1 MNKYYYI
8 SLIICFYLVP
18 YSVKSQKI
26 NWLYHGISTSSDA
39 DNVSSSSMDNS
50 GNVYYLFN
58 GGNVKIN
65 NRNTG
70 YGKRVVKIDK
80 NGNVNK
86 IQPIIA
92 DKNHQKIND
101 FTVDS
106 DANIYMWGSFYEQY
120 HTSYH
125 RIGVNFKS
133 LFIKY
138 KDINEI
144 DWIKSSSLE
153 ILELKFVNNKIFSL
167 CCTSTDIVV
176 QGKKIKSGTSIVEFS
191 ILGDI
196 IRVAHVSTPD
206 REKFISVK
214 IDENGNIYLIGKFTD
229 SQLEFNGYTI
239 DNSTKENFTVV
250 KFDKNYNVLWQKPIN
265 VSNRKFIY
273 DNITVSPSGVVYVCG
288 KFKGNI
294 NVNSKVYYSKLY
306 SNVLIQLNSSG
317 EIENSTVFKI
327 DDNNNYKSILKC
339 DNYGNLYFSNGSVIA
354 CVNSKLSSL
363 FKYDNIKNVTTLEV
377 VDTKLYFTISFRD
390 SIKIGDYEFSTS
402 NYDYSDIAV
411 GQIELS
417 YDDSKPEIVATSK
430 AICGTKE
437 VTLSIQNNN
446 VQNCN
451 WYYNNDIV
459 GSESEFLA
467 SKEGEYIVFV
477 NTDSSNLSD
486 TINLSKHDGIPVS
499 IINEEDNILCEN
511 ETLMLN
517 TNMDNKY
524 SYKWYRGSDALKEN
538 VGSIEI
544 SDQGIYYLEV
554 SSDNCVSVDSI
565 NISKINKPAEI
576 IYKNEMI
583 EANFNVSYF
592 NQIDTISNIKWFYEN
607 DTIPFSNGYNNY
619 LRLDGKYR
627 IVKSNICGTTT
638 DSLKYKSNS
647 YYGNRVK
654 IFPTICK
661 QNVCIYNNEN
671 EHVKVKIYDLDKEY
685 IYMEYEGYVTFNNG
699 LYKLDINELQEGK
712 YIVEVEID
720 NTIHSKKIIKQI

>member
-1 MNKYYYI
+1 MNKFYYI
-8 SLIICFYLVP
+8 SLIVCFYLVP
-18 YSVKSQKI
+18 YSAKSQKI
-26 NWLYHGISTSSDA
+26 NWLYHGVSTSSDA
-39 DNVSSSSMDNS
+39 DNISSSTIDNS
-50 GNVYYLFN
+50 GNVYYMFN

-65 NRNTG
+65 SRNTG

-80 NGNVNK
+80 NGKVDK

-153 ILELKFVNNKIFSL
+153 ILALEFVNNKIFSL

-191 ILGDI
+191 NLGDI
-196 IRVAHVSTPD
+196 ISVVHISTPD
-206 REKFISVK
+206 REKFNSIK
-214 IDENGNIYLIGKFTD
+214 IDENGNIYLIGKFID

-239 DNSTKENFTVV
+239 DNSTTENFTVI

-265 VSNRKFIY
+265 VSNRKFTH
-273 DNITVSPSGVVYVCG
+273 DNITVSPSGVVYVSG

-294 NVNSKVYYSKLY
+294 KVNSKVYYSKLY

-317 EIENSTVFKI
+317 KIENSTVFKVN
-327 DDNNNYKSILKC
+327 DSNNYKSIIKS
-339 DNYGNLYFSNGSVIA
+339 DNYGNIYFSNGSVLA

-363 FKYDNIKNVTTLEV
+363 FEYDNIKNVTTLEV
-377 VDTKLYFTISFRD
+377 ADTKLYFTIGFRD
-390 SIKIGDYEFSTS
+390 SIKIGDYEFSAS
-402 NYDYSDIAV
+402 MYDYSDIAV

-417 YDDSKPEIVATSK
+417 YDYSKPGIVATSK
-430 AICGTKE
+430 TICGTKE
-437 VTLSIQNNN
+437 VTLSIQNNS

-451 WYYNNDIV
+451 WYHNNNIV
-459 GSESEFLA
+459 GSDSEFLA

-486 TINLSKHDGIPVS
+486 TISLTKHDGIPAS
-499 IINEEDNILCEN
+499 IINAEDNILCEN
-511 ETLMLN
+511 ETLILN
-517 TNMDNKY
+517 TNIDNKY
-524 SYKWYRGSDALKEN
+524 SYKWYRESDILKEN
-538 VGSIEI
+538 AGSIEI
-544 SDQGIYYLEV
+544 SNQGIYYLEV
-554 SSDNCVSVDSI
+554 SSDNCVNTDSI
-565 NISKINKPAEI
+565 YISKINKPAEI
-576 IYKNEMI
+576 IYKNEMT

-592 NQIDTISNIKWFYEN
+592 NQIDTISDIKWFYEN
-607 DTIPFSNGYNNY
+607 ETTPFSNDYNNY

-638 DSLKYKSNS
+638 DSLKYKNEN
-647 YYGNRVK
+647 YYSNRVK
-654 IFPTICK
+654 IFPTICN
-661 QNVCIYNNEN
+661 QNVCIYSEEN
-671 EHVKVKIYDLDKEY
+671 EYVKVKIYDLDKEN
-685 IYMEYEGYVTFNNG
+685 IHMEYEGYVTVSNG
-699 LYKLDINELQEGK
+699 VYKLDINELQEGK

-720 NTIHSKKIIKQI
+720 NIIHSKKIIKHI